1 MSIIAATF
9 LSIWNRDFSSPSILL
24 FRGRGK
30 DEENQTRLSQ
40 FSVLSFSQEIPHP
53 VHLSSFFYFFFLV
66 EVYLSCND
74 WFLFLFSC
82 IFLPIPSDVLFLHK
96 KEKRK
101 KVSFVIDWT
110 SPWVCFGEIDGQLLI
125 IQSCIEVGQWV
136 PGEVTAEV
144 IMLEFFQYNIQAWK
158 RENSFLVS
166 EHFTFVR

>member
-9 LSIWNRDFSSPSILL
+9 LSIWNRDFSSASTLL

-30 DEENQTRLSQ
+30 DEENQTRLAQ
-40 FSVLSFSQEIPHP
+40 FLVLSFSQEIPHP
-53 VHLSSFFYFFFLV
+53 VHLSSFFFFWLKCICRVTTGFSFCFPV
-66 EVYLSCND
+66 
-74 WFLFLFSC
+74 FSC
-82 IFLPIPSDVLFLHK
+82 PSQGMFCFYTK
-96 KEKRK
+96 KKKRK

-144 IMLEFFQYNIQAWK
+144 IMPEFFQYNIQAWK
-158 RENSFLVS
+158 RENSFLVT
-166 EHFTFVR
+166 EHFIFIR